1 MPQPALNRL
10 ARPSRPRPSGPIHPQ
25 ARSPPL
31 SAGPRWPTRGR
42 PPPELHGPPQQGG
55 SASVAHD
62 HEQQVGEAMRRLGIV
77 AVLATLLMAVSASA
91 ALAVAPTEVIQTG
104 GLHVCE
110 GTALDVSAGSTGAGK
125 FLTATGEVCGAGR
138 TATATLSATAT
149 ATVGC
154 VTRGGGTPSG
164 LEEVAT
170 ATAAREDF
178 PTRQGRGSFDV
189 STEPLNVGDFDFAC
203 PSAQQTEVLVGP
215 ITFTDVTLTI
225 TSQTGT
231 ITATFPDI
239 DP

>member
-1 MPQPALNRL
+1 
-10 ARPSRPRPSGPIHPQ
+10 
-25 ARSPPL
+25 
-31 SAGPRWPTRGR
+31 
-42 PPPELHGPPQQGG
+42 
-55 SASVAHD
+55 
-62 HEQQVGEAMRRLGIV
+62 MRRIGII
-77 AVLATLLMAVSASA
+77 AVLSLIVTAIAAIP
-91 ALAVAPTEVIQTG
+91 ALAVAPTSVVQTG

-110 GTALDVSAGSTGAGK
+110 GTVLDVSAESTAAGK

-138 TATATLSATAT
+138 TATATLEATAT

-170 ATAAREDF
+170 ATAASEEF
-178 PTRQGRGSFDV
+178 PTRQGRGTFDV
-189 STEPLNVGDFDFAC
+189 STEPLDITDFDFQC

-215 ITFTDVTLTI
+215 ITFTDITLLI